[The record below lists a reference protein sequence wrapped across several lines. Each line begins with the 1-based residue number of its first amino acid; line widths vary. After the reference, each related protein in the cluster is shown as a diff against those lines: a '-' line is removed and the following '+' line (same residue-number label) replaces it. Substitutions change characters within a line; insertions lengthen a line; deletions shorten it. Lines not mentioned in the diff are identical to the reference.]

1 MDNNNYLVSP
11 FRLVERA
18 KSVKGFDFVSVIREV
33 DLLMIAEDVVADWSC
48 DWNEDEG
55 FGSSDFSAMIKDFLY
70 HLVLFRKLQNYLEVG
85 FFPYL
90 EVREKVAVAR
100 DYEEKHWDDLASY
113 NERFN

>member
-1 MDNNNYLVSP
+1 MDNKNYLVSP
-11 FRLVERA
+11 FRLVESA
-18 KSVKGFDFVSVIREV
+18 KRVKGFDVVSVIREV
-33 DLLMIAEDVVADWSC
+33 DLLKIAEDVVADWSY

-55 FGSSDFSAMIKDFLY
+55 FGSSDFSFMIKDFLY
-70 HLVLFRKLQNYLEVG
+70 HLVLFRGLENYLEVG

-90 EVREKVAVAR
+90 EIREKVAVAR